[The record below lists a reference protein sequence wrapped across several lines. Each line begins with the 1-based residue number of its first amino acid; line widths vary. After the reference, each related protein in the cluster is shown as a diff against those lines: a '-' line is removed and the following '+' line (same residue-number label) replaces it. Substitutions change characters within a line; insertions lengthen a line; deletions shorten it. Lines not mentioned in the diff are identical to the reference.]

1 MYELNGKLQQAE
13 WKKNSKTEEEEN
25 KKLLYRKIY
34 EETFEKEKNLLE
46 EEMDGHF
53 KAQFEEN

>member
-13 WKKNSKTEEEEN
+13 WKKNSKKQKR
-25 KKLLYRKIY
+25 KKIRNFGKG
-34 EETFEKEKNLLE
+34 EKLLE
-46 EEMDGHF
+46 EEMDEHF